1 MIIHYQNG
9 NGEEKFISD
18 AIHLQNVDNRIF
30 IASMKNGAELTLLVE
45 RIEGIYYQDK
55 EQQALQREN
64 ERLKGIIAMTEQ
76 HFNPPLPFADEFD
89 NEIKKA
95 KKQAVLEFAH
105 KLESVAVQEGEYED
119 YVCYIV
125 ERLLREYKNEQSK

>member
-1 MIIHYQNG
+1 MTIHYQNG
-9 NGEEKFISD
+9 NGEERFISD
-18 AIHLQNVDNRIF
+18 VIHLQNVDDRVF

-125 ERLLREYKNEQSK
+125 ELLLRGYKNEQGE

>member
-18 AIHLQNVDNRIF
+18 VIHLQNVDNRIF

-64 ERLKGIIAMTEQ
+64 ERLKGIIAMAEQ